1 MNKRNLFITIA
12 LMIVAAAVAFVSC
25 KKETENALNQR
36 SNNTKRTID
45 IRQID
50 DMDAYFKE
58 FRLKM
63 TESNSDEALNIEDAA
78 WHLACL
84 ANYDFCR
91 VNVDYNDFKFDTL
104 EMQVNVT
111 DGTMQMCDLNAAYE
125 QMYAEIQQ
133 FKKGFSHNNENLYFI
148 NMFINSNGN
157 AIITIKT
164 TFVSNTRGLEEH
176 LWYFPDTFCYID
188 SVCDYYFT
196 SDSTYLW
203 NTTARRELERILNLF
218 EHHENQPGI
227 ICYAPTRTITFEYPY
242 WIDSYGS
249 PFVCDSRLFAG
260 QGDAFSS
267 SSFILPPEDMC
278 YCLDSYLG
286 LGYDYIVD
294 YYYVDNERPM
304 KWIVRDT
311 ISPPVNKWW
320 RYSHKLIVEYGRRW
334 GVVPPI
340 PDPE

>member
-1 MNKRNLFITIA
+1 MKKRNLFITIA
-12 LMIVAAAVAFVSC
+12 MVIMAAAVAFVSC
-25 KKETENALNQR
+25 KKETENALIKW
-36 SNNTKRTID
+36 SNNTQRTID

-63 TESNSDEALNIEDAA
+63 TESKSDEALNIEDAA

-91 VNVDYNDFKFDTL
+91 VNVDYNDFKFDTI

-133 FKKGFSHNNENLYFI
+133 FKKGFSHDNENLYFI

-157 AIITIKT
+157 AKITIKT
-164 TFVSNTRGLEEH
+164 TFISSSKGLDEH

-188 SVCDYYFT
+188 SVCDYYFGN
-196 SDSTYLW
+196 SIQYSWDSI
-203 NTTARRELERILNLF
+203 ARDELQRILNLF
-218 EHHENQPGI
+218 EHHENLPGI
-227 ICYAPTRTITFEYPY
+227 ICYAPTRSYTFEYPN
-242 WIDSYGS
+242 WTDSYGS
-249 PFVCDSRLFAG
+249 DFVCNSRLFAALSYNYHLYHNLSP
-260 QGDAFSS
+260 D
-267 SSFILPPEDMC
+267 EMC

-286 LGYDYIVD
+286 LGYDYISD
-294 YYYVDNERPM
+294 NYYVDNECPLN
-304 KWIVRDT
+304 WIVMDT
-311 ISPPVNKWW
+311 TRMFEGNKQ
-320 RYSHKLIVEYGRRW
+320 YSCYHRLKVEYGRRW
-334 GVVPPI
+334 GVKPPL